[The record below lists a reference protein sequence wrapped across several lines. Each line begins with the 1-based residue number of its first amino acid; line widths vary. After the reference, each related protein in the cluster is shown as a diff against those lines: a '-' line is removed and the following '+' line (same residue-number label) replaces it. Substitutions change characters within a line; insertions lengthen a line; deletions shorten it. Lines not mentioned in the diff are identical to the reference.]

1 MYKMSKI
8 SKEAYKKCEIETID
22 NRQYFRLSK
31 RDLQIESGYSNW
43 AAIFDKYDPN
53 KQKYRY
59 ELMPSTKFQLRGRFV
74 RNDLAQRKIRSHR
87 LASEQFLE
95 FKEKLE
101 LDPNEY
107 SFDEQDIISALQVAF
122 EGEIM
127 HTQYFVQNRRLDFY
141 FSEYKLGVKIDE
153 YGQAD
158 RDFENEQS
166 RELMIEKKL
175 GCKIIRINP
184 DAADFSIYRLINQ
197 ISMHIKQSTKKSLI
211 DNFSKRLLG
220 LEFKSNHSI
229 KSKCLKWIVKNVLP
243 TI

>member
-1 MYKMSKI
+1 
-8 SKEAYKKCEIETID
+8 
-22 NRQYFRLSK
+22 
-31 RDLQIESGYSNW
+31 
-43 AAIFDKYDPN
+43 
-53 KQKYRY
+53 
-59 ELMPSTKFQLRGRFV
+59 MPSTKFRLFERFL
-74 RNDLAQRKIRSHR
+74 RNDLAERKMRSPR
-87 LASEQFLE
+87 LASQQLFE
-95 FKEKLE
+95 FEEKLG

-107 SFDEQDIISALQVAF
+107 SLNKQDIISAFQVAF

-127 HTQYFVQNRRLDFY
+127 HTQYCVQNKRLDFY
-141 FSEYKLGVKIDE
+141 FSEYKLGVKIYE

-220 LEFKSNHSI
+220 SEFKSNHSI